1 MKKADKFVKNA
12 AGRTVPTL
20 VNEEKVVPFKGVNGY
35 KPKHRGAAPRVPT
48 CIDYPKDGNKLVKT
62 LKDALQKSG
71 LKDGMTISTHHHYRN
86 GDYIANLVFDIA
98 AELGVKDLRW
108 VPSAAFPCHAPII
121 KHLDSGVVHHIE
133 GSLNGPLGDYCSRG
147 KMKGLGYLRSHGGRY
162 RAIADGE
169 LHIDIAVM
177 CASASDMMGNAN
189 GVNGKHPF
197 GPMAFTKADVKY
209 ADRTIVVTDTL
220 VDFPCYPWEIM
231 GNDVDFVVVVD
242 EVGDPE
248 KIVSG
253 TTRITKSPDRLL
265 IAENCAKFIDA
276 AGILK
281 DGMNFQAGAGG
292 TSLAFVHFVKKMMQE
307 RGIKARS
314 MVGGSTKFLVD
325 MMEEGLTDYIF
336 DGQTFGLEAISSLR
350 DNPNHIPIGIFDIY
364 DFHAKGN
371 LAQMM
376 DVIVLGSTEVDVNF
390 NANCVTHSD
399 GRMLHGIGGFQN
411 CLLAKCTMI
420 AVPSFRDRIPVIKDE
435 VTTLVAPNELV
446 DVIITERGIAINP
459 KRKDLIEA
467 TQDSGLPIKDIK
479 ELKAE
484 VDEICGIPEKPKLS
498 DEPVAVVEWVD
509 GTILDMI
516 RKVDD

>member
-1 MKKADKFVKNA
+1 MMKKADKFVKNA

-189 GVNGKHPF
+189 GVKGKHPF

-220 VDFPCYPWEIM
+220 E
-231 GNDVDFVVVVD
+231 
-242 EVGDPE
+242 
-248 KIVSG
+248 
-253 TTRITKSPDRLL
+253 
-265 IAENCAKFIDA
+265 
-276 AGILK
+276 
-281 DGMNFQAGAGG
+281 
-292 TSLAFVHFVKKMMQE
+292 
-307 RGIKARS
+307 
-314 MVGGSTKFLVD
+314 
-325 MMEEGLTDYIF
+325 
-336 DGQTFGLEAISSLR
+336 
-350 DNPNHIPIGIFDIY
+350 
-364 DFHAKGN
+364 
-371 LAQMM
+371 
-376 DVIVLGSTEVDVNF
+376 
-390 NANCVTHSD
+390 
-399 GRMLHGIGGFQN
+399 
-411 CLLAKCTMI
+411 
-420 AVPSFRDRIPVIKDE
+420 
-435 VTTLVAPNELV
+435 
-446 DVIITERGIAINP
+446 
-459 KRKDLIEA
+459 
-467 TQDSGLPIKDIK
+467 
-479 ELKAE
+479 
-484 VDEICGIPEKPKLS
+484 
-498 DEPVAVVEWVD
+498 
-509 GTILDMI
+509 
-516 RKVDD
+516 